1 MAKTINIRFYEELND
16 FLPENK
22 RKVTFKQSLF
32 TGQTVKDIVEAL
44 GVPHTE
50 IDLILVNGTSVTFN
64 YKPANGDNI
73 SVYPVFESFDISNVT
88 HLRPKPLRDTKF
100 IADAHLGKLARNLR
114 MYGFD
119 TQYENSFSDSEIIR
133 ISSGEKRII
142 LTRDKG
148 ILKTGRVTH
157 GYFVRSE
164 NPDEQLSEVI
174 SYFQLSGKIK
184 PLVRCLECNGI
195 IEKVK
200 KQEIIHLLEP
210 KTEKYFNEFYRCSV
224 CKKVYWKGSHYDK
237 MMSKMKN
244 LTGF

>member
-1 MAKTINIRFYEELND
+1 MTKTINIRFYEELND

-22 RKVTFKQSLF
+22 RKVTFTQNLF

-50 IDLILVNGTSVTFN
+50 IDLILVNGTSVNFK
-64 YKPANGDNI
+64 YKPVNGDNI

-88 HLRPKPLRDTKF
+88 HLRPEPLRDTKF
-100 IADAHLGKLARNLR
+100 IADTHLGKLARNLR
-114 MYGFD
+114 MCGFD
-119 TQYENSFSDSEIIR
+119 TLYENDYSDSDIVR
-133 ISSGEKRII
+133 ISISEKRII

-164 NPDEQLSEVI
+164 IPDEQLSEVI
-174 SYFQLSGKIK
+174 SYFQLSGKIT

-195 IEKVK
+195 IEKIE
-200 KQEIIHLLEP
+200 KQEVTHLLEP
-210 KTEKYFNEFYRCSV
+210 NTKKFFNEFYRCSK

-237 MMSKMKN
+237 MMRKIKK
-244 LTGF
+244 T